1 MAFDHWRR
9 TSIRSHRPKLMP
21 RFLVSAARY
30 ARAVRRRRQVSRF
43 RSTPRVRRPMESRVL
58 LGSDRLAALFASPVP
73 VELPESTSSIPVRF
87 TAETRKLRQCRFSLR
102 SDRLATFLP
111 LLPFRSNRPK
121 AFRPSRVAP
130 PGLPESRPGIA
141 SVPPGL
147 TRRSTRASRVG
158 RRGRARSSEESQ
170 QSRPPAAY
178 EDPMPKHPLFA
189 CCFDALPFSPVARF
203 DERRSAA
210 THGHSTRRL
219 PVHVRSSDAW
229 SGRRAFALHS
239 DAAAL
244 PSQPRNR
251 LSSPCGSAPTQI
263 FQHEYYFRLTG
274 NNIGDPDRLMVQA
287 FTYSKNISLSSLESR
302 RHEQE
307 KEREILHPSHL
318 VSAGEPTNNFAFT
331 SRYRVSEN
339 THLEAIEHLN
349 NPSW

>member
-1 MAFDHWRR
+1 
-9 TSIRSHRPKLMP
+9 MP

-251 LSSPCGSAPTQI
+251 LSSPCGSVHCRGRLLRNSGGRIRTATAWCGCCVCEPRAANQRNRNDEPDNAGLTAP
-263 FQHEYYFRLTG
+263 
-274 NNIGDPDRLMVQA
+274 
-287 FTYSKNISLSSLESR
+287 S
-302 RHEQE
+302 
-307 KEREILHPSHL
+307 
-318 VSAGEPTNNFAFT
+318 
-331 SRYRVSEN
+331 
-339 THLEAIEHLN
+339 
-349 NPSW
+349 

>member
-1 MAFDHWRR
+1 
-9 TSIRSHRPKLMP
+9 MP

-102 SDRLATFLP
+102 SDRLATFLASRRSGRTARRHFVHRGLLRQDCLATFLP

-130 PGLPESRPGIA
+130 PGSPESRPGIA

-189 CCFDALPFSPVARF
+189 CCLDALPFSPVARF

-251 LSSPCGSAPTQI
+251 LSSPCGSAAP
-263 FQHEYYFRLTG
+263 FR
-274 NNIGDPDRLMVQA
+274 R
-287 FTYSKNISLSSLESR
+287 SS
-302 RHEQE
+302 
-307 KEREILHPSHL
+307 P
-318 VSAGEPTNNFAFT
+318 
-331 SRYRVSEN
+331 
-339 THLEAIEHLN
+339 
-349 NPSW
+349 